1 MSSTLLQGNNNYYI
15 KVNAAARR
23 YLLYTAPDGASVGLV
38 KYSSTATTLT
48 TSLRK
53 INSPADRKDLAK
65 LVPLERQGA
74 TAIGRGLLAAKK
86 VR

>member
-1 MSSTLLQGNNNYYI
+1 LCKKINNNYYI

-38 KYSSTATTLT
+38 KYSSAATTLT
-48 TSLRK
+48 KSLRK
-53 INSPADRKDLAK
+53 INSLADRKDLAN
-65 LVPLERQGA
+65 LVPLEKKGG
-74 TAIGRGLLAAKK
+74 TAIGRGLLAAKQ